1 MTTILT
7 GGRPITFSPAI
18 LVHLMIFLTPFGV
31 YSFSMGGGADMALVS
46 IYQILLIPLF
56 VAVCLMR
63 NSLPNMTPLGL
74 LHLGFLFIMLVGGIF
89 ADNTMSAV
97 RGSGVYFLKF
107 ILAYLYTIYFLRTRE
122 SVETAVKIFL
132 WMGVASAV
140 MALVQLAG
148 FFLFGEIIM
157 PPFAEHFDSVLS
169 EKSFGFGTGA
179 FSIPGFARAQ
189 GFFTQGSDLYP
200 TYMIIPFALALYVV
214 WQHRRRRHFLLATFF
229 GFAILISAS
238 RCAYVGAVM
247 ALTILYFFRQ
257 KRRYRMPPYLTRFYV
272 VVCAVMLLVSAAF
285 LARNADFYAQSEV
298 SIDANTARATPVFL
312 LERINPFAAKNF
324 STTKDYFTEHAML
337 AVKYCLTNF
346 GLGRGVQN
354 FDDYVYEK
362 YPVHYGSHSNFILF
376 LGETGIIGFL
386 LQVGIAVLTIG
397 LGLKT
402 YLSQPAGGGR
412 DHLPLFLSAIF
423 YGLVWTGIVRTFYMA
438 TPTFIIA
445 GMIVRLYLLQRAE
458 LKHRGAT

>member
-1 MTTILT
+1 MTTETRSGRLAFNPAVFIYIL
-7 GGRPITFSPAI
+7 
-18 LVHLMIFLTPFGV
+18 IFLTPFGV
-31 YSFSMGGGADMALVS
+31 YSFSLGGGADMALVN
-46 IYQILLIPLF
+46 IYQILLLPLF

-63 NSLPNMTPLGL
+63 NSLPNVTPLGL
-74 LHLGFLFIMLVGGIF
+74 LHLGFLFFALVGGIF

-107 ILAYLYTIYFLRTRE
+107 ILAYLYTVYFLRTRE
-122 SVETAVKIFL
+122 SVETTVKIFL

-148 FFLFGEIIM
+148 FFFFGEIIM

-189 GFFTQGSDLYP
+189 GFFTQGSDQYP
-200 TYMIIPFALALYVV
+200 TYMIIPFALSLYVV
-214 WQHRRRRHFLLATFF
+214 WQHRRRRHLLLATFF
-229 GFAILISAS
+229 SLAILISAS
-238 RCAYVGAVM
+238 RCAYVGTAM
-247 ALTILYFFRQ
+247 ALAVLYFFRQ
-257 KRRYRMPPYLTRFYV
+257 TRRYRTPPYLARFYL
-272 VVCAVMLLVSAAF
+272 VVCAVMLLVSAAY
-285 LARNADFYAQSEV
+285 LARNADLYAQSTV
-298 SIDANTARATPVFL
+298 SVDANTAISTPVFL
-312 LERINPFAAKNF
+312 LERMNPFAAKNF
-324 STTKDYFTEHAML
+324 STTRDYFTEHAML

-386 LQVGIAVLTIG
+386 LQAAIAVLTVG

-402 YLSQPAGGGR
+402 YFSQSADGVR
-412 DHLPLFLSAIF
+412 DHLPLFLAAIF
-423 YGLVWTGIVRTFYMA
+423 YGLVWTGIVRTFYMS

-445 GMIVRLYLLQRAE
+445 GMIARLYLLQRAE
-458 LKHRGAT
+458 RKGLRTT